1 MKIVIYQIIPELD
14 KKQLMFNSIEHISKS
29 CGDKIPADIYE
40 AVYSGKVEAE
50 SCDDLWRI
58 FNLNIPK
65 DYKGRSM
72 SVSDV
77 IEVIDSDSRSDFF
90 FCDDIGFETIA
101 FEKEK
106 AMTFVS
112 NHNFDYVC
120 EKRKNVSVFF
130 IGTYGL
136 EQVKCKELEISR
148 CKYSECQLGYRLL
161 CKKIDGSE
169 EKYDFSE
176 RPSIILSDC
185 IETFPTQLLYADE
198 MKPRFTAHDEE
209 NLGIVCAWLRKKGY
223 KIESY
228 YGGGKN
234 EVLYRRKRKFRP

>member
-14 KKQLMFNSIEHISKS
+14 KKQLMFNSIEHIRKS

-40 AVYSGKVEAE
+40 AVYSGEIEAE

-77 IEVIDSDSRSDFF
+77 IEVIDSDGWSDFF

-136 EQVKCKELEISR
+136 EQVKCNELEISR

-176 RPSIILSDC
+176 RPSLILSGCLDDFQR
-185 IETFPTQLLYADE
+185 ELLYADE
-198 MKPRFTAHDEE
+198 KYTRYTVHDEK
-209 NLGIVCAWLRKKGY
+209 NLGIVSGWLIEKGY
-223 KIESY
+223 EPENL
-228 YGGGKN
+228 YGGCK
-234 EVLYRRKRKFRP
+234 V